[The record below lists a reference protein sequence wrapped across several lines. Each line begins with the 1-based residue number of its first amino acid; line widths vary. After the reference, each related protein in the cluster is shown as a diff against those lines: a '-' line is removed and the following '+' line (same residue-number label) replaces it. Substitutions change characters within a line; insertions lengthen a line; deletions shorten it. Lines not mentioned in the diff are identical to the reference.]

1 MAERSIRQASKGQS
15 PASRSLSVL
24 QSKILKRTAQVRF
37 QRRPYQSRFP
47 ILFRKAMLNS
57 TYLQVPRLH
66 ESPNQQKM
74 RKETPPATIVPL
86 LDNYCSAS
94 DLEDGSHSHTAD
106 SNQLRAPRM
115 RCVLGRQTR
124 TQCHCIV
131 LSPCARVNSPARS
144 LQLHSPGAE
153 SLMQWHCVLVCRY
166 KNAAH
171 SWCPELI

>member
-24 QSKILKRTAQVRF
+24 QFKILKRTAQVRF

-47 ILFRKAMLNS
+47 ILFRKAMINS

-66 ESPNQQKM
+66 ESRNQQKM
-74 RKETPPATIVPL
+74 KKETPPATIVPL

-124 TQCHCIV
+124 TQCHCIK
-131 LSPCARVNSPARS
+131 LSA
-144 LQLHSPGAE
+144 PGLCNCKERAGEFTRAHGE
-153 SLMQWHCVLVCRY
+153 STMQWHCVLVCRPRTQRILG
-166 KNAAH
+166 AR
-171 SWCPELI
+171 S